1 MCGCVCVCVCVCV
14 CLTVLVYG
22 DVACNVMVYARY
34 QTWHQR
40 LYYKS
45 IESQQR
51 KTWQEELAPVCRQS
65 QNIYM
70 RSTSLSHTQTHT
82 LSLSRALSPSLSLSL
97 SLSLTLSLSLF
108 LFLSFSLSV
117 PQMCAYVY
125 ACVCM
130 YMGQAL
136 RGTLVTTLPSQH
148 HQSEQVQAQ
157 RGNATTQPSCHT
169 SIPTRPFLLAL
180 RGTLN
185 TERERE

>member
-1 MCGCVCVCVCVCV
+1 MCGCVCVCVCV

-34 QTWHQR
+34 ARYQTWHQR
-40 LYYKS
+40 LYDKS

-70 RSTSLSHTQTHT
+70 RSTSLSHTHTHT

-108 LFLSFSLSV
+108 LFLSFSLSLSPSLKCV
-117 PQMCAYVY
+117 RMCTRV
-125 ACVCM
+125 CVCTW
-130 YMGQAL
+130 G
-136 RGTLVTTLPSQH
+136 RRFEVHWSQH
-148 HQSEQVQAQ
+148 YPLSTINPSKCKHNAATQQHNQAVTP
-157 RGNATTQPSCHT
+157 ASQPV
-169 SIPTRPFLLAL
+169 PFFSHC
-180 RGTLN
+180 
-185 TERERE
+185 EVH